1 MAIISISMP
10 EDLVED
16 LDRLQK
22 SMGTG
27 RSEVVRAGIRHVS
40 QEQKQQLGERNSAV
54 LMVTHKDQH
63 DREVAGIKSDYEDL
77 IRTHMHNKIDAAR
90 CVDVF
95 VLEGPGAGI
104 RAITNGFIANRK
116 MDNVKL
122 VVL

>member
-10 EDLVED
+10 GDLVEE

-22 SMGTG
+22 SMKTG
-27 RSEVVRAGIRHVS
+27 RSEVVRAGIRQVS
-40 QEQKQQLGERNSAV
+40 QEHNQQLGERNSAV

-77 IRTHMHNKIDAAR
+77 IRTHMHNKIDTER
-90 CVDVF
+90 CVEVF
-95 VLEGPGAGI
+95 VLEGPGDGI
-104 RAITNGFIANRK
+104 KAITSGFMANRK
-116 MDNVKL
+116 MENVKL

>member
-10 EDLVED
+10 EDLVEE
-16 LDRLQK
+16 LDHLQK

-40 QEQKQQLGERNSAV
+40 QEHKQQLSERNSAV

-77 IRTHMHNKIDAAR
+77 IRTHMHNKIDATR
-90 CVDVF
+90 CVEVF
-95 VLEGPGAGI
+95 VLEGPGDGI
-104 RAITNGFIANRK
+104 KAITSGFMANKK

>member
-10 EDLVED
+10 EDLVEE
-16 LDRLQK
+16 LDHLQK
-22 SMGTG
+22 SIGTG

-40 QEQKQQLGERNSAV
+40 QEHKQQLGERNSAV

-63 DREVAGIKSDYEDL
+63 DREVAGIKGDYEDL
-77 IRTHMHNKIDAAR
+77 IRTHMHNKIDATR
-90 CVDVF
+90 CVEVF
-95 VLEGPGAGI
+95 VLEGPGDGI
-104 RAITNGFIANRK
+104 KAIASGFMANKK